1 MRQLHA
7 IVHGHVQGVSFR
19 YGAQIEAQRLKLAG
33 WVRNLPDRTVETL
46 AVGDQ
51 QALEAYLRWLKSGPP
66 GARVTQVAETWTD
79 SPEIFTTF
87 EIRHGTD

>member
-33 WVRNLPDRTVETL
+33 WVRNLPDRTVESL

-51 QALEAYLRWLKSGPP
+51 RALEAYLRWLKSGPP
-66 GARVTQVAETWTD
+66 GARVTHVTETWTD

>member
-19 YGAQIEAQRLKLAG
+19 YNAQIEAQRLNLAG

-46 AVGDQ
+46 AVGDP
-51 QALEAYLRWLKSGPP
+51 QALEAYLRWLKNGPT
-66 GARVTQVAETWTD
+66 GSRVTRVDETWTD
-79 SPEIFTTF
+79 SPETYTTF
-87 EIRHGTD
+87 EIRHGAY